1 MPERFPKIISAGT
14 PRSYFSE
21 IEKNYGVPASAIF
34 LMNPRW
40 NAEQKS
46 AAETLVQQFS
56 ERSREGKIAPAP
68 NGRIFIAS
76 GGSGGKIRFVAHT
89 PQTFS
94 ASARALCV
102 AILPK
107 KNMPLNCF
115 SCLPACHVSGFMPFV
130 RARVSGGKLFVA
142 ESGSF
147 HDARDFVDFRGN
159 ADEFWMNSLVPT
171 QLKRI
176 LDLRG
181 GADWLRKFDFILL
194 GGAAV
199 GAELVERALA
209 ENLKIGI
216 GYGMTETASLV
227 ALWRPDEKSVFE
239 KKLCGENVGLGGHFS
254 PAGTPLSHAKIF
266 VRAED
271 SRIEIAAKSLGETL
285 SDAGELLPN
294 LDGKFLTNDEGCLDE
309 KGRISVLGRADRY
322 IISGGEKID
331 PAIVENALRR
341 AGASAVLVVGE
352 PDAEWGERVVALIA
366 GDVPADFSRRVRE
379 ILPATMFPKKI
390 VRVAALPFDGKG
402 KIDRAAL
409 RLALGVPAREK

>member
-1 MPERFPKIISAGT
+1 
-14 PRSYFSE
+14 
-21 IEKNYGVPASAIF
+21 
-34 LMNPRW
+34 
-40 NAEQKS
+40 
-46 AAETLVQQFS
+46 
-56 ERSREGKIAPAP
+56 
-68 NGRIFIAS
+68 
-76 GGSGGKIRFVAHT
+76 
-89 PQTFS
+89 
-94 ASARALCV
+94 
-102 AILPK
+102 
-107 KNMPLNCF
+107 
-115 SCLPACHVSGFMPFV
+115 
-130 RARVSGGKLFVA
+130 
-142 ESGSF
+142 
-147 HDARDFVDFRGN
+147 
-159 ADEFWMNSLVPT
+159 
-171 QLKRI
+171 
-176 LDLRG
+176 
-181 GADWLRKFDFILL
+181 
-194 GGAAV
+194 
-199 GAELVERALA
+199 
-209 ENLKIGI
+209 
-216 GYGMTETASLV
+216 
-227 ALWRPDEKSVFE
+227 
-239 KKLCGENVGLGGHFS
+239 LCGENVGLGGHFS